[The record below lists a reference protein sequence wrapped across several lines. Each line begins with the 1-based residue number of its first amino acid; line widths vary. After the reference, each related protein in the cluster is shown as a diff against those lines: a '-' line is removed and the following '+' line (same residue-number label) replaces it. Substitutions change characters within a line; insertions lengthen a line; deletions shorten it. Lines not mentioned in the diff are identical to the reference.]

1 MEDRSRRGRI
11 ILPAAF
17 AICVGFF
24 VLGCAKEGVEPPTEV
39 SAETGAGP
47 AAPST
52 LAAALPAK
60 TPPEPTLYT
69 ETICKVRNGRA
80 LPPTVAGSAYN
91 CLRDKMKYAKS
102 GHPLAEQ
109 FQSWSRLDS
118 APFLSKV
125 HGNRYVAVYANDRAL
140 TTLSADAAAPIHSGV
155 ALATP
160 TFSLTEDGTLE
171 PGPLFIL
178 EKMQKGFS
186 TTSGNWRYT
195 LIGPE
200 GDIIG
205 VTKGQHGEDITFC
218 ADCSRKSADAVY
230 LALLRGQTPPE
241 IVTRSAQQ
249 SFDPSKE
256 RIDPT
261 MPILDPNAP
270 LQGGGAGL
278 PAAVLNAPPIP
289 SAAPIAPVGGP
300 VGVSGPATSV
310 LDPTALVSD
319 PTAPVLDPTQPA
331 LDPTAPVLD
340 PAKPALNPA
349 SAVLDPTKTVLDP
362 GTPPSAAT
370 APALD
375 PNAPIIAPPSGPTFT
390 APTGPV
396 LTPQARL
403 GKSPDPTLPI
413 LDPNAPPPNPAS
425 SALTSPTPTV
435 ALPGTLLDPEAPI
448 GEQSMGPAPEAE
460 RPITEESV
468 PSVPAN
474 APALP
479 IGAAP
484 LLDPDVP
491 VTAQANPFATPKV
504 PAATAPAPAPGAAPL
519 LDPDAPVTAQA
530 NPFVPPKAPAAAAP
544 APVPPPGAAP
554 LLDPDAP
561 ITAGSGPIAGLA
573 PAPAPTQGR
582 AAAPRPTRQPAL
594 SGTSRKGNLA
604 DPELPIQDQ
613 EISGYFK

>member
-17 AICVGFF
+17 AICVGFL

-39 SAETGAGP
+39 SAETGTEP

-52 LAAALPAK
+52 LAAALPVK
-60 TPPEPTLYT
+60 PPPEPTLYT

-80 LPPTVAGSAYN
+80 LPPTIAGSAYN

-140 TTLSADAAAPIHSGV
+140 TTLSADTEAPIHSGV

-241 IVTRSAQQ
+241 IVTRGAQQ

-300 VGVSGPATSV
+300 VGVPGPATSV
-310 LDPTALVSD
+310 LDPTAPVLD
-319 PTAPVLDPTQPA
+319 PTAPVLDPTSPVLDPTSPVLDPTSPA
-331 LDPTAPVLD
+331 LDPTARVLN
-340 PAKPALNPA
+340 PAKPALDPTKPTLDPA
-349 SAVLDPTKTVLDP
+349 SAVLDPTKPVLDP

-375 PNAPIIAPPSGPTFT
+375 PNAPIIASPSGPTLT

-396 LTPQARL
+396 LTPQAPL

-425 SALTSPTPTV
+425 SALTSPTPTL
-435 ALPGTLLDPEAPI
+435 ALPGALLDPEAPI
-448 GEQSMGPAPEAE
+448 GEQSVGPAPEAE

-479 IGAAP
+479 S
-484 LLDPDVP
+484 
-491 VTAQANPFATPKV
+491 
-504 PAATAPAPAPGAAPL
+504 
-519 LDPDAPVTAQA
+519 
-530 NPFVPPKAPAAAAP
+530 
-544 APVPPPGAAP
+544 GAAP

-561 ITAGSGPIAGLA
+561 ITAGSGPIAGFA

-582 AAAPRPTRQPAL
+582 AAAPRLTRDPAPADR
-594 SGTSRKGNLA
+594 SRKGNLA